1 MNPILSQTAPD
12 GNGDDLDN
20 EPDNDAGL
28 VDEPT
33 DGDNGPTDASD
44 HK

>member
-20 EPDNDAGL
+20 EPDNDTSL

-33 DGDNGPTDASD
+33 DNDNTPTDASD
-44 HK
+44 RG

>member
-1 MNPILSQTAPD
+1 MNPILNQTAPD

-20 EPDNDAGL
+20 EPDNDTGL

-33 DGDNGPTDASD
+33 SEDDTSTDASD
-44 HK
+44 RG

>member
-20 EPDNDAGL
+20 EPDNDTNLA
-28 VDEPT
+28 DEPT
-33 DGDNGPTDASD
+33 DDALTDASD
-44 HK
+44 RE